1 MKGGIFKQ
9 FILGWGVEMGL
20 QVKALKQLGEKN
32 INTQK
37 KE

>member
-1 MKGGIFKQ
+1 MKGRIFKQ
-9 FILGWGVEMGL
+9 FILGWGVEMG
-20 QVKALKQLGEKN
+20 QVKALKQLGEKS